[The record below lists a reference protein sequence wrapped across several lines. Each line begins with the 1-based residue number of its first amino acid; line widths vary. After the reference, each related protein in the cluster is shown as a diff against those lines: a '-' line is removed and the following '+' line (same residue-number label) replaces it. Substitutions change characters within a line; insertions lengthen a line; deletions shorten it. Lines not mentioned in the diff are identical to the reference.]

1 MNILITGA
9 TGFVGQNLVSSL
21 NKNHKIV
28 IKSYR
33 YKSEQKIEVNQD
45 VIVHLSGKAHDLKK
59 SSNTNKYL
67 EANFELTKQ
76 LYDGFLRSKTS
87 KTFIFISSVKAV
99 ADSVLDLLT
108 EEYIPTPKTD
118 YGISKLAAENYIIN
132 KKPTENKRF
141 FILRP
146 CMIHGPNNKGNLN
159 LMYSLVRKKIPWP
172 LGNYKNKRSFL
183 SIDNFN
189 FVIREIIN
197 DVSIDSGIYNLAD
210 DESLST
216 NCLVAL
222 ASESLNFKVGFGIYL
237 NQ

>member
-210 DESLST
+210 DEFLST